1 MILVLLTRP
10 ILGVLSILLIGIAC
24 TVLVHVLVF
33 HLTSQADCEWKPWS
47 EWESCSQK
55 CGNGTQNRNRSI
67 LIEHSGSKCNESEIE
82 QRRCNF
88 KPCPGIFVALSGVG
102 GV

>member
-10 ILGVLSILLIGIAC
+10 ILGFLSFLLIGIAC
-24 TVLVHVLVF
+24 TLLVV
-33 HLTSQADCEWKPWS
+33 HLTSPADCEWKPWS

-67 LIEHSGSKCNESEIE
+67 LIEHRGKKCNESEIE
-82 QRRCNF
+82 ERRCNS
-88 KPCPGIFVALSGVG
+88 KPCPGIFLDLSGQTFK
-102 GV
+102 